1 MPNNTYNMPNRMIT
15 EGFAQGYAA
24 GTFIPEHCHETH
36 QIVHAISGA
45 MRVNADAATWI
56 VPPGRALW
64 VSANTPHSIACKGE
78 VAMRTVYLKADLPT
92 VRARVAVLNV
102 SPLMRE
108 VLVRL
113 SEGGTGAQVAP
124 LVAILLMEIN
134 MVAEQCLRLPT
145 PQDPRIAGLVAELL
159 ARPADPKPLK
169 DWARHLG
176 FSERNLIRVIHAQTG
191 LSFRELRRQI
201 RIVRAIE
208 VLSAGHSVTNAALD
222 VGYETTSAFI
232 HAFRQITGGTPGKYI
247 S

>member
-1 MPNNTYNMPNRMIT
+1 MPNVIIAETL
-15 EGFAQGYAA
+15 AHGYAA

-45 MRVNADAATWI
+45 MRVNAHAATWI

-64 VSANTPHSIACKGE
+64 VSANTPHSIICKGAVE
-78 VAMRTVYLKADLPT
+78 MRTVYLKADLPT
-92 VRARVAVLNV
+92 DLAPVAVLNV

-113 SEGGTGAQVAP
+113 SEGKAGAQVAS
-124 LVAILLMEIN
+124 LIAILLMEIN
-134 MVAEQCLRLPT
+134 MVEERCLRLPT
-145 PQDPRIAGLVAELL
+145 PKGPRIAGLVAALL
-159 ARPADPKPLK
+159 AQPADPKTLK
-169 DWARHLG
+169 HWARHLG

-201 RIVRAIE
+201 RIIRAIE
-208 VLSAGHSVTNAALD
+208 MLSAGHSVTNAALD